1 MRVGV
6 DSGGTFT
13 DVIAVGADG
22 VVRVLKLPSR
32 AEAPDQAVLEG
43 VSGVAGAQ
51 GVREVVHSTTVATN
65 ALLERRGGP
74 TVLVTT
80 AGFEDV
86 LVLGRQARAEL
97 YALAPEQPAPLVADG
112 ARLGLVERLG
122 PGGVVWRE
130 LDEASLASVVA
141 AVLAAVPAPRSVA
154 VALLH
159 AYADGAHE
167 RRVEAALRAAGYA
180 GPVSLSSR
188 VLPEHREY
196 ERTSTTVVDAYVA
209 PVVGAYVARLD
220 AGVRA
225 AGARLSVMLSS
236 GGVARA
242 EDAGAVP
249 ARTALSGPA
258 AGVVGARVAAARA
271 GLDRILTFDM
281 GGTSTDVALV
291 DGEVATTRDTVI
303 GGAAIA
309 LPMVDVHTVGAGGG
323 SLAGLDGG
331 GALVVGPES
340 AGAAPGPAC
349 YGRGGLRATVTDA
362 HVVLGRLAGG
372 LAGGAVPL
380 DEAAARAAVARLGEQ
395 LGGEASPER
404 VAAAILAV
412 ADAVMARAL
421 RKISVERGR
430 DPRDF
435 TLLAFGGAG
444 ALHACALADELLIP
458 RVLVPAGPGLLCA
471 YGALAAPVQR
481 DLARSLMQ
489 TVPAGAVLDV
499 DNLTTLF
506 EEMEA
511 EVSRAL
517 DAEQVEP
524 LRRRLTRVAELR
536 YQGQSHELAVH
547 ATAGADLAAAFT
559 AAHQARFGFTLPR
572 AIELIALRVIA
583 RSLSAPPPLPVPPPE
598 TGDPVLSRRPV
609 GFGATMLDTPI
620 IARARLA
627 VGAVVTGPAVIVEYS
642 STTLVPPGWRATVIA
657 DAGLFLERAR

>member
-1 MRVGV
+1 
-6 DSGGTFT
+6 
-13 DVIAVGADG
+13 VIAVGADG
-22 VVRVLKLPSR
+22 AVRVLKLPSR
-32 AEAPDQAVLEG
+32 PEAPDQAVLQG
-43 VSGVAGAQ
+43 VSGVGGA
-51 GVREVVHSTTVATN
+51 REVVHSTTVATN

-122 PGGVVWRE
+122 PGGVVWRA
-130 LDEASLASVVA
+130 LDETSLAEVVA
-141 AVLAAVPAPRSVA
+141 GVLAATPAGAAASVA

-159 AYADGAHE
+159 AYADGGHE

-220 AGVRA
+220 QGLRA
-225 AGARLSVMLSS
+225 TGARLSVMLSS

-242 EDAGAVP
+242 EDAAAVP

-258 AGVVGARVAAARA
+258 AGVVGARVVAARA
-271 GLDRILTFDM
+271 GFARILTFDM

-303 GGAAIA
+303 GGAAVA

-331 GALVVGPES
+331 GSLVVGPES

-349 YGRGGLRATVTDA
+349 YGRGGQRATVTDA

-372 LAGGAVPL
+372 LAGGAVAL

-435 TLLAFGGAG
+435 TLVAFGGAG

-481 DLARSLMQ
+481 DLSRSLMQ
-489 TVPAGAVLDV
+489 RVAAGAVLNV
-499 DNLTTLF
+499 DTMTTSF
-506 EEMEA
+506 EAMEA
-511 EVSRAL
+511 ESSRAL
-517 DAEQVEP
+517 DAEAVAPE
-524 LRRRLTRVAELR
+524 LRQLTRVAELR
-536 YQGQSHELAVH
+536 YQGQSHELPVP

-583 RSLSAPPPLPVPPPE
+583 RGLTPAPPLPIPAREP
-598 TGDPVLSRRPV
+598 GDPILTRRPV

-627 VGAVVTGPAVIVEYS
+627 AGARIEGPAVIVEYS
-642 STTLVPPGWRATVIA
+642 STTLVPPGWHATVGA
-657 DAGLFLERAR
+657 DAGLLLGRAHSASRVESS

>member
-1 MRVGV
+1 MSGVRVGV

-13 DVIAVGADG
+13 DVIAVGAAGG
-22 VVRVLKLPSR
+22 VTVLKLPSR
-32 AEAPDQAVLEG
+32 PDAPEQAVLQG
-43 VSGVAGAQ
+43 VSGVGGAT
-51 GVREVVHSTTVATN
+51 EVVHSTTVATN

-130 LDEASLASVVA
+130 LDEASLAKVLA
-141 AVLAAVPAPRSVA
+141 AVLAAAPRSVA
-154 VALLH
+154 VVLLH

-220 AGVRA
+220 TGLRA
-225 AGARLSVMLSS
+225 TGARLSVMLSS

-242 EDAGAVP
+242 EDAAAVP

-258 AGVVGARVAAARA
+258 AGVVGARVVAARA
-271 GLDRILTFDM
+271 GLGRILTFDM

-323 SLAGLDGG
+323 SLAALDGG
-331 GALVVGPES
+331 GSLVVGPES

-372 LAGGAVPL
+372 LAGGAVAL

-395 LGGEASPER
+395 LGGGASPER
-404 VAAAILAV
+404 VAAAIVAV

-435 TLLAFGGAG
+435 TLVAFGGAG

-489 TVPAGAVLDV
+489 LVAAGAVLDV
-499 DNLTTLF
+499 DTLTTSF
-506 EEMEA
+506 DEMEA
-511 EVSRAL
+511 ESSRAL
-517 DAEQVEP
+517 DAEAVAPE
-524 LRRRLTRVAELR
+524 LRQLTRLAELR
-536 YQGQSHELAVH
+536 YQGQSHELSGP
-547 ATAGADLAAAFT
+547 ATPGTDLAAAFT

-583 RSLSAPPPLPVPPPE
+583 RGLTPPPPLPIPAPE
-598 TGDPVLSRRPV
+598 AGDPVLLRRPV
-609 GFGATMLDTPI
+609 GFGATMVDTPV

-627 VGAVVTGPAVIVEYS
+627 VGAVVSGPAIIAEYS
-642 STTLVPPGWRATVIA
+642 STTLVPPGWRATVA
-657 DAGLFLERAR
+657 ASAALVLQRC